1 MKYQN
6 IIFDFGNVLVKFDE
20 QQVIGRFCPAPEDF
34 PLMKRAIFHNWDEL
48 DRGTIDYGEYMAQAA
63 SLLPKRLHPS
73 YRFPGLSLPGQ
84 GFVQPAFLFPPI
96 LIYRIP
102 GRSLPFLHFPE

>member
-20 QQVIGRFCPAPEDF
+20 QQVIGGFCPAPEDF

-63 SLLPKRLHPS
+63 SLHPS

-102 GRSLPFLHFPE
+102 GRSLSFLHFPE